1 MDLLYCF
8 PISVLY
14 FNSVFRFCVATM
26 VIRLT
31 RFNSYLLG
39 GLLAVALMGCE
50 TTKSK
55 AEKEA
60 AMIRVHI
67 EVNRND
73 PGQNE
78 VASVSRTAP
87 IELTVKKAPFLDE
100 AQLTQASLVDS
111 HGGFS
116 LALQFDQRGTWLLE
130 QYTAM
135 NPGRHLVVAA
145 QFGEKLAET
154 RWLAAPLITRRIS
167 NGLLTFA
174 PDATREEA
182 EAIARGLNNVAIK
195 SGNQP
200 KPKKEKSKDQ

>member
-1 MDLLYCF
+1 
-8 PISVLY
+8 
-14 FNSVFRFCVATM
+14 M

-31 RFNSYLLG
+31 RFNSYLLAAVLAA
-39 GLLAVALMGCE
+39 GLSGCE

-55 AEKEA
+55 SEKQT

-67 EVNRND
+67 EVNRNE
-73 PGQNE
+73 PGQTQT
-78 VASVSRTAP
+78 ATISRTAP
-87 IELTVKKAPFLDE
+87 ITLTVKKLPFLEE
-100 AQLTQASLVDS
+100 AQLTQATLVDA

-135 NPGRHLVVAA
+135 NPGRHLVIAA
-145 QFGEKLAET
+145 QFGEELSET

-174 PDATREEA
+174 PDASREET
-182 EAIARGLNNVAIK
+182 EVIARGLNNVAIQ

-200 KPKKEKSKDQ
+200 KPKKSKSKDQ